1 MIRIVVVLLIVVF
14 TIFFI
19 KTDPENFLIGY
30 VFNIIPLVLFIIV
43 FALYKYFGI
52 MMRKKRNNAVRK
64 ELLSKFNAP
73 ITAEYN
79 YAHCKYILVSEPASL
94 LSIDGSILNFTQIIG
109 LEVEDN
115 SKSISNTEK
124 KPPTLGISNIF
135 YSEGARIERAIYAP
149 SKTETAT
156 IHDFTLILRFDSL
169 TNPILRIHIGNNLEL
184 KSQLCN
190 FFSIIVYRNKR
201 LTN

>member
-1 MIRIVVVLLIVVF
+1 
-14 TIFFI
+14 
-19 KTDPENFLIGY
+19 
-30 VFNIIPLVLFIIV
+30 
-43 FALYKYFGI
+43 
-52 MMRKKRNNAVRK
+52 MRKKRNNAVRK

-190 FFSIIVYRNKR
+190 SFSIIVYRNKR